1 MAEATRNADHAR
13 QEPTDPASEG
23 VARLTVSVP
32 RGLYRQFRLH
42 ALDKDT
48 TLSAL
53 LAEMIHREL
62 S

>member
-1 MAEATRNADHAR
+1 
-13 QEPTDPASEG
+13 

>member
-1 MAEATRNADHAR
+1 MAESSRKVGLP
-13 QEPTDPASEG
+13 EGDPIDPGAEG

-42 ALDKDT
+42 ALDKDI

-53 LAEMIHREL
+53 LTQMIHREL